1 MRCVTDFDSF
11 VPILLRGN
19 DDYVDLFVDQS
30 FNRYWDLKALSS
42 PDLAA
47 SFVQAMFRLTTEEYQ
62 NKGWV
67 WTSTDVRKKPF
78 NHAEVK
84 RLINK
89 EISEVRL
96 DAVKA
101 LYNSAVRNKKILTKE
116 RMKQIQA
123 YLTGQH
129 ANSNN
134 DDDATFRAHIF
145 KLVDLAESMNEIDY
159 ATLFNTYLNLL
170 NGESTKNIEAII
182 NFLNN
187 QAKDGTRSQ
196 QLFTEPVLAKLIGLL
211 GGHSVYGNQVKEDIL
226 KIINNY
232 LEHELTVG
240 LSENNF
246 NLLLLHTLESPDRDA
261 GVISTALMSILLVV
275 EKGRPLP
282 QGVLK
287 KLVRHFDLVCSND
300 ETKSDD
306 ILFIVSRAVLGKTAY
321 LDDTADLE
329 RVSTKLSSDQVV
341 ELDTETNSIK
351 FETQSDKNGSFTRI
365 SLLAAKVIAESVEH
379 KVTLRWKEH
388 QI

>member
-1 MRCVTDFDSF
+1 MRCVTDFDRF
-11 VPILLRGN
+11 VPILLRDNG
-19 DDYVDLFVDQS
+19 DYVDLFVDQT
-30 FNRYWDLKALSS
+30 FNRYWDLKKLTS

-47 SFVQAMFRLTTEEYQ
+47 SFVQALFKLTTEEYE
-62 NKGWV
+62 NKGRFR
-67 WTSTDVRKKPF
+67 TSTKVRKKAF
-78 NHAEVK
+78 NHAEAK
-84 RLINK
+84 RIIKN

-116 RMKQIQA
+116 RIKQIQA
-123 YLTGQH
+123 CLTDQH
-129 ANSNN
+129 ANN

-159 ATLFNTYLNLL
+159 VTLFSTYLNLL
-170 NGESTKNIEAII
+170 NGEPTKNIEAII

-196 QLFTEPVLAKLIGLL
+196 QLFTEQVIAKLLGLL
-211 GGHSVYGNQVKEDIL
+211 GSHSVYGSQVKEDIL

-240 LSENNF
+240 LSESNF
-246 NLLLLHTLESPDRDA
+246 NLLLLHTLDSPERDA
-261 GVISTALMSILLVV
+261 GVINAALMSILLIV

-282 QGVLK
+282 PGVLK

-306 ILFIVSRAVLGKTAY
+306 ILFIVSRAVLGTTAY
-321 LDDTADLE
+321 LDATFDLE

-351 FETQSDKNGSFTRI
+351 FETQSDKNGSFTCI
-365 SLLAAKVIAESVEH
+365 SLLAAKVIAKSVEH
-379 KVTLRWKEH
+379 KVTL
-388 QI
+388 